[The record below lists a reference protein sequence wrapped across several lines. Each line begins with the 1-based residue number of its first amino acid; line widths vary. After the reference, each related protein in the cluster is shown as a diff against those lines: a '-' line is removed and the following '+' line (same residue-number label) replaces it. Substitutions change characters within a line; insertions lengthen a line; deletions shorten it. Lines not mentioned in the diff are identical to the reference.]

1 MTIPVGSGFYTGDI
15 PGKITSKQPI
25 ANKSQGLLEQSV
37 ADNKKSTEFVK
48 SSQAG
53 IELATK
59 LQLHSAKVAPSY
71 QQTIYD
77 QPTAKVSRAISTYTE
92 FANLERRAEVQN
104 LIGVDIYA

>member
-1 MTIPVGSGFYTGDI
+1 MTIPIGSGFYTGDI
-15 PGKITSKQPI
+15 PGKITPKQLTT
-25 ANKSQGLLEQSV
+25 NKPQGLLEQPV
-37 ADNKKSTEFVK
+37 ADNKKSAEFVK

-53 IELATK
+53 IALADK
-59 LQLHSAKVAPSY
+59 LQSETVPPSY
-71 QQTIYD
+71 RQTIYD

>member
-1 MTIPVGSGFYTGDI
+1 MTLPIGSGFYTGDI
-15 PGKITSKQPI
+15 PGKITSKQNVT
-25 ANKSQGLLEQSV
+25 NKPQRLLEQSN
-37 ADNKKSTEFVK
+37 AHEQKPEYVK

-53 IELATK
+53 FDLAQK
-59 LQLHSAKVAPSY
+59 LQLNSNKTNTQY

-77 QPTAKVSRAISTYTE
+77 QPSPKVSKAISTYTE

>member
-1 MTIPVGSGFYTGDI
+1 MNLPIGSGFYSGDI
-15 PGKITSKQPI
+15 LGKITSRQI
-25 ANKSQGLLEQSV
+25 NTNKPQGLLGQSA
-37 ADNKKSTEFVK
+37 ADNTQSAEFVK

-53 IELATK
+53 IALADK
-59 LQLHSAKVAPSY
+59 LQSDTAQPSY

>member
-1 MTIPVGSGFYTGDI
+1 MTLPIGSGFYSGAI
-15 PGKITSKQPI
+15 PGKITAKQNET
-25 ANKSQGLLEQSV
+25 NKPHGLLEQT
-37 ADNKKSTEFVK
+37 AATDKKPEYVK

-53 IELATK
+53 FELAQK
-59 LQLHSAKVAPSY
+59 LQSTRSETNNY

-77 QPTAKVSRAISTYTE
+77 QPSAKVSKAISTYTE

>member
-1 MTIPVGSGFYTGDI
+1 MTLPIGSGFFTGDI
-15 PGKITSKQPI
+15 PGKITAKQNVT
-25 ANKSQGLLEQSV
+25 NKPQGLLEQT
-37 ADNKKSTEFVK
+37 AANDKKVEFVK

-53 IELATK
+53 FELAQK
-59 LQLHSAKVAPSY
+59 LQSTSSKSNAAY

-77 QPTAKVSRAISTYTE
+77 QPSPKVSKAISTYTE

>member
-1 MTIPVGSGFYTGDI
+1 MTIPIGSGFYTGDI
-15 PGKITSKQPI
+15 PGKVTLKQI
-25 ANKSQGLLEQSV
+25 DTNKPQGILDKPADASQKSV
-37 ADNKKSTEFVK
+37 EFVK

-53 IELATK
+53 LVLAEQFK
-59 LQLHSAKVAPSY
+59 SEKAAPSY